1 MNRAVYDAFFSKL
14 AELVTTSKDEWK
26 KNLKPGDIFITT
38 HGKPSDIGDRAFQAF
53 SRSIQGEVSHAG
65 MYVGDGKIVEMS
77 NKMHHRDIDGQ
88 IAGRDAWIVRPN
100 LPKKDREDAAN
111 KMRDVAASY
120 KRKADYSSV
129 PFLLKVVAQGAVNK
143 RLFKDQ
149 GEQEIEKQ
157 RFICSN
163 LVTHAYKDKVDF
175 VPGKGR
181 GYVIPR
187 DLLESKKVKRIARLV
202 NPGRHDVA
210 NREPVKGI

>member
-1 MNRAVYDAFFSKL
+1 MNQAIYSSFFSKL
-14 AELVTTSKDEWK
+14 AELVTSSKDEWK
-26 KNLKPGDIFITT
+26 KNLQPGDIFITT
-38 HGKPSDIGDRAFQAF
+38 HGKPEDTFDRVFQTF
-53 SRSIQGEVSHAG
+53 SKSIQGEISHAG

-77 NKMHHRDIDGQ
+77 GKLHHRGIDGQ
-88 IAGRDAWIVRPN
+88 IVERDAWIVRPN
-100 LPKKDREDAAN
+100 VPKKDRQEAAD
-111 KMRDVAASY
+111 KIKGIADSY

-143 RLFKDQ
+143 RLFKDE
-149 GEQEIEKQ
+149 GEQEMEKQ

-187 DLLESKKVKRIARLV
+187 DLLESTKVKRIARLV
-202 NPGRHDVA
+202 NPGRHDIA